1 MLWMI
6 LAALVLLYLLF
17 VLAVLRANWFVTQA
31 DREAERA
38 FDQYMRERSQ
48 PQRKSA

>member
-1 MLWMI
+1 MFWMI
-6 LAALVLLYLLF
+6 LAGLGLLYLLF
-17 VLAVLRANWFVTQA
+17 VLAVLRANWFFTQA

-38 FDQYMRERSQ
+38 FDQYMREQSQ